1 MGKKEQNKMTSAFED
16 IKAGLMEAIAHADGK
31 APQIKAHRSRPVDV
45 KAVIARI
52 DDSIKQE
59 ASVLASMGLTV
70 SDAMRMMLTRVAR
83 EQALPF
89 EPLVPNAATIK
100 AMKDARSGKTKKHA
114 TLESL
119 MAVLNADD

>member
-1 MGKKEQNKMTSAFED
+1 MSANSVV
-16 IKAGLMEAIAHADGK
+16 
-31 APQIKAHRSRPVDV
+31 R
-45 KAVIARI
+45 ARI
-52 DDSIKQE
+52 DESIKEE
-59 ASVLASMGLTV
+59 AIVVLAAMGLTV
-70 SDAMRMMLTRVAR
+70 SDALRMMLTRVAR

-119 MAVLNADD
+119 MADLNADD

>member
-1 MGKKEQNKMTSAFED
+1 MTASSVV
-16 IKAGLMEAIAHADGK
+16 
-31 APQIKAHRSRPVDV
+31 RS
-45 KAVIARI
+45 RI